1 MIAPGVCRTCPD
13 DPLQWGHVEPSRGA
27 GTRAGPSTA
36 RRVAFVVVAYS
47 FVVTMLGTTL
57 PTPLYPIYQQRYGY
71 SGLLVTVIFAAYAV
85 GVVAALLL
93 LGRLSDQIGRRP
105 VLIVGLALSALSA
118 VAFLAPLGL
127 PGMFVGRV
135 LSGLSA
141 GVYTGTATA
150 TLLDLVPTEGR
161 ARASLVGAAVNMGGL
176 GLGPVVAG
184 VLAEYAPAPL
194 ALPYVASLVMLVP
207 AAIGVA
213 LLAEPVEGA
222 AGWRGASLRPQRLR
236 VPAAARPVFARA
248 VIAGFAGFAVL
259 GLFTSV
265 SPAFLGQV
273 LGVHDHAVEGLV
285 VFSLLAASTV
295 GQLLSARLGERTS
308 LVGGSAVLG
317 VGALGIAL
325 ALVMASL
332 PVLVAG
338 AVVAGLG
345 QGASFRAGLGAV
357 GAASPA
363 SQRAEVSSSFFVV
376 VYVALSVPVIGVG
389 AAAQGFGLTAAG
401 VGFSLAVAALA
412 AVAVVALLR
421 RTDDQ
426 GSGGSR
432 SD

>member
-1 MIAPGVCRTCPD
+1 
-13 DPLQWGHVEPSRGA
+13 VEPSRGA
-27 GTRAGPSTA
+27 EMRAQPSTA

-57 PTPLYPIYQQRYGY
+57 PTPLYPIYQERYGY

-85 GVVAALLL
+85 GVIAALLL

-105 VLIVGLALSALSA
+105 VLLLGLGLSALSA
-118 VAFLAPLGL
+118 VAFLAPLDL
-127 PGMFVGRV
+127 PALFVGRV

-150 TLLDLVPTEGR
+150 TLLDLAPAEGR

-184 VLAEYAPAPL
+184 VLAQYAPAPL
-194 ALPYVASLVMLVP
+194 TLPYVASLLLLVP
-207 AAIGVA
+207 AAVGVA
-213 LLAEPVEGA
+213 LVPEPVEGA
-222 AGWRGASLRPQRLR
+222 TGWRGASLRPQRLR
-236 VPAAARPVFARA
+236 VPPTARPVFVRA

-265 SPAFLGQV
+265 SPSFLGQV
-273 LGVHDHAVEGLV
+273 LGIRDHAVEGLV

-295 GQLLSARLGERTS
+295 GQLASARLGERAS

-325 ALVMASL
+325 ALPLASL
-332 PVLVAG
+332 PVLVAA

-363 SQRAEVSSSFFVV
+363 EQRAEVSSSFFVV

-389 AAAQGFGLTAAG
+389 AAAEGFGLTAAG
-401 VGFSLAVAALA
+401 VGFSVAVAVLA
-412 AVAVVALLR
+412 AVAVVALSR
-421 RTDDQ
+421 RTGDQ
-426 GSGGSR
+426 GPHAPR

>member
-1 MIAPGVCRTCPD
+1 M
-13 DPLQWGHVEPSRGA
+13 EPTRGA
-27 GTRAGPSTA
+27 GTRAEPSTA

-57 PTPLYPIYQQRYGY
+57 PTPLYPIYQERYGY

-85 GVVAALLL
+85 GVIAALLL

-105 VLIVGLALSALSA
+105 VLLLGLGLSALSA
-118 VAFLAPLGL
+118 VAFLAPLPAPLDL
-127 PGMFVGRV
+127 PGLFVGRV

-150 TLLDLVPTEGR
+150 TLLDLVPDEGR

-184 VLAEYAPAPL
+184 VLAQYAPAPL
-194 ALPYVASLVMLVP
+194 ALPYVASLLLLVP
-207 AAIGVA
+207 AAVGVA
-213 LLAEPVEGA
+213 LIPEPVPGA
-222 AGWRGASLRPQRLR
+222 GGWRGASLRPQRLR
-236 VPAAARPVFARA
+236 VPAAARPVFVRA

-265 SPAFLGQV
+265 SPSFLGEV
-273 LGVHDHAVEGLV
+273 LDIRDHAVEGLV

-295 GQLLSARLGERTS
+295 GQLASARLGERTS

-325 ALVMASL
+325 ALLLASL
-332 PVLVAG
+332 PVLVAA

-363 SQRAEVSSSFFVV
+363 EQRAEVSSSFFVV

-389 AAAQGFGLTAAG
+389 AAAQGFGLTTAG
-401 VGFSLAVAALA
+401 VVFSVAVAVLA
-412 AVAVVALLR
+412 AVAVGALLR
-421 RTDDQ
+421 RTDHQ
-426 GSGGSR
+426 GSDAIP

>member
-1 MIAPGVCRTCPD
+1 
-13 DPLQWGHVEPSRGA
+13 
-27 GTRAGPSTA
+27 
-36 RRVAFVVVAYS
+36 VAFVVVAYS

-57 PTPLYPIYQQRYGY
+57 PTPLYPIYQERYGY
-71 SGLLVTVIFAAYAV
+71 GSLLVTVIFAAYAV

-105 VLIVGLALSALSA
+105 VLLVGLALSVLSA
-118 VAFLAPLGL
+118 VAFLVPLGL
-127 PGMFVGRV
+127 TGLFVGRV

-176 GLGPVVAG
+176 GLGPVLAG
-184 VLAEYAPAPL
+184 VLAQYAPAPL
-194 ALPYVASLVMLVP
+194 VLPYMASVVLLVP
-207 AAIGVA
+207 AVVGVA
-213 LLAEPVEGA
+213 LIPEPVSGA
-222 AGWRGASLRPQRLR
+222 TSWRGASLRPQRLR
-236 VPAAARPVFARA
+236 VPAAARPVFLRA

-265 SPAFLGQV
+265 SPSFLSQV
-273 LGVHDHAVEGLV
+273 LGVRNHAVEGFV
-285 VFSLLAASTV
+285 VFSLLAASTI
-295 GQLLSARLGERTS
+295 GQLLSARLGERAA

-325 ALVMASL
+325 ALLVASL
-332 PVLVAG
+332 PVLIAS

-357 GAASPA
+357 GAASPE

-376 VYVALSVPVIGVG
+376 IYVALSVPVIGVG
-389 AAAQGFGLTAAG
+389 AAAQAIGLTAAG
-401 VGFSLAVAALA
+401 VGFAVAVAVLA
-412 AVAVVALLR
+412 AVAVVALMR
-421 RTDDQ
+421 RTDHQ
-426 GSGGSR
+426 GSNAPPG
-432 SD
+432 D